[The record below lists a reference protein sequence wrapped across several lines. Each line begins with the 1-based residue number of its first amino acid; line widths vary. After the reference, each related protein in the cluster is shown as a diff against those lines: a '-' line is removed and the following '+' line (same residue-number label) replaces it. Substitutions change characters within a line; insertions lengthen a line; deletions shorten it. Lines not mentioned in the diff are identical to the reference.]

1 MDSFG
6 KKKHPAVIARYD
18 SSHFSF
24 KIYHNFIYKNIC
36 KIFIELFK
44 QSNNKYFKN
53 KDYDFLIIS
62 HKLKNVQEVDNEDFY
77 YGGIGQY
84 LELNNFKYKFLYL
97 NHSSFQ
103 KTIILF
109 LNECNFLTK
118 LKMIYKIV
126 KTSICFILF
135 NYKKFEHKILLKVF
149 LLNFFQFLL
158 FITL

>member
-1 MDSFG
+1 MV
-6 KKKHPAVIARYD
+6 KKHPAVIARYD
-18 SSHFSF
+18 SSHFLLRNIIISF
-24 KIYHNFIYKNIC
+24 IKNIC

-97 NHSSFQ
+97 NHSEFSKNDNSF
-103 KTIILF
+103 F
-109 LNECNFLTK
+109 
-118 LKMIYKIV
+118 
-126 KTSICFILF
+126 
-135 NYKKFEHKILLKVF
+135 
-149 LLNFFQFLL
+149 
-158 FITL
+158 